1 MIHGYAAYKAKEEL
15 KPFSYEPKQL
25 ETNEVEI
32 KVTHCGICHSDLH
45 LIDNDWM
52 MSTYP
57 FVPGHEVA
65 GIVVRKGEGV
75 THLEPGDRVG
85 LGWQSGSC
93 HTCEQCEAGHENL
106 CASSQ
111 GTCVGRHGGYADHV
125 IADAAF
131 TIKLPVAIESEYA
144 GPLMCGGVTVFSPLW
159 RFGVKK
165 GTKVAVIGIGG
176 LGHMAIQFAAKMGAE
191 VTAISTSD
199 DKEAEVRSLGA
210 TGFINSKREPDFAG
224 YAEKFDL
231 ILSTVFARMDW
242 QALVNTLRPRGEL
255 CFLGA
260 LGVPVEISAFS
271 LLTRERKVSGSA
283 TGSPDMLR
291 EMLDFAAKH
300 GVRPMIEKMPMKDV
314 NLALKKV
321 AENRVR
327 YRMVLVN
334 E

>member
-1 MIHGYAAYKAKEEL
+1 MIHGYAAWKAKEEL
-15 KPFSYEPKQL
+15 KEFSYEPKPL
-25 ETNEVEI
+25 AENEVEI
-32 KVTHCGICHSDLH
+32 KVSHCGICHSDLH

-52 MSTYP
+52 MSNYP
-57 FVPGHEVA
+57 FIPGHEVA
-65 GIVVRKGEGV
+65 GTVVRKGTAV
-75 THLEPGDRVG
+75 SHLQTGDRVG
-85 LGWQSGSC
+85 LGWQSASC
-93 HTCEQCEAGHENL
+93 HTCEQCETGHENL
-106 CASSQ
+106 CSSSQ

-131 TIKLPVAIESEYA
+131 AIKLPDAIESEYA

-159 RFGVKK
+159 KFGVKK

-176 LGHMAIQFAAKMGAE
+176 LGHMAIQFAAKMGAA

-199 DKEAEVRSLGA
+199 DKETEARSLGA
-210 TGFINSKREPDFAG
+210 TGFINSKKEPDFAA

-231 ILSTVFARMDW
+231 VLSTVFASMNW

-260 LGVPVEISAFS
+260 LGIPVEISAFS

-283 TGSPDMLR
+283 TGSPEMLR
-291 EMLDFAAKH
+291 EMLDFAAVH
-300 GVRPMIEKMPMKDV
+300 GVRPVIEKMPMRDV

-321 AENRVR
+321 SENKVR